1 MAVQGPAL
9 PVLPATPPGGA
20 RCGPDA
26 EARIRRRR
34 GPRTGWPVPQ
44 AGCGCTQT
52 SPEASSSRTGARR
65 KPPPPEHALCGLEM
79 AAYRAASEVVF
90 LLFAVCYFSLKGK
103 PESLGVARAVTQTP
117 THHIQMQCGASPTH
131 CKAHVQAPSKYAR
144 STRRS
149 VLCLSPLDLVS
160 RPERRVR
167 RPALLPAPSR
177 SCRRRRTTAPTTRC
191 ASPTATLGSDQA
203 PIFRFGRAGSPGLAV
218 ARRVGGCRRS
228 EAGGETWT
236 R

>member
-149 VLCLSPLDLVS
+149 VLCLSPLPRLTSGKESAASGAPTGSEPFMPEEEDDGADYAVREPDCYARLRS
-160 RPERRVR
+160 SSDFPIRPRGLSGARRGS
-167 RPALLPAPSR
+167 A
-177 SCRRRRTTAPTTRC
+177 RRRLPQIRGWR
-191 ASPTATLGSDQA
+191 
-203 PIFRFGRAGSPGLAV
+203 
-218 ARRVGGCRRS
+218 
-228 EAGGETWT
+228 
-236 R
+236 